1 MGRREYKCACLFLAV
16 QDNKCVVFNWQFQI
30 ALIVARS
37 VTDAIYLLHM
47 LLQVMFCHIICSI
60 YVLVYKMNTFQAM
73 ETATYLTFTCLLSVS
88 YAFYYEKLPH
98 LAMEKIHLQVEPVS
112 NQDFRF

>member
-1 MGRREYKCACLFLAV
+1 
-16 QDNKCVVFNWQFQI
+16 
-30 ALIVARS
+30 
-37 VTDAIYLLHM
+37 
-47 LLQVMFCHIICSI
+47 
-60 YVLVYKMNTFQAM
+60 MNTFQAM